1 MAKSKN
7 RTSTAAGSGAKGADA
22 GAKPFPTARPFPTKE
37 EILAFIE
44 DNPGPVGKREIVR
57 AFRIEGGDRIQL
69 KAVMRELRR
78 EGALERRPKRKVG
91 RRGHLPPVTVLEVSG
106 IDADGELLARP
117 AVWDEDTVPPTIYLA
132 PEKRGRSAL
141 AVGDRVLAK
150 LRRVDDSTYEAR
162 PIHRIETA
170 PRRVL
175 GIYEIG
181 DEGGRLRPTDRRA
194 RKDFIL
200 REEDAAGAQ
209 PGELVLAEVR
219 SARPRLGL
227 RAARVLERLG
237 EAGSPRALSLIA
249 IHEHDL
255 PVEFSPE
262 ALTEAEAAGPAG
274 PGGRVDLRDLPLVTI
289 DGADARDFDDAV
301 WAEPDPDPANP
312 GGWHAMVAIAD
323 VAWYVRPDS
332 GLDRAAFER
341 GNSAYFPDRVV
352 PMLPEA
358 LSNGWCSLNPDQERP
373 CLAAE
378 LWIDAEGN
386 TRRHR
391 FLRGLMRSAARLT
404 YEQVQAARD
413 GRPDA
418 ATEALVETVI
428 APLYGVLGA
437 LLAARRGRGTLDLD
451 LPERRI
457 VLDDAGAVA
466 AIEPRARLDSHRLI
480 EELMIAANIAAAR
493 QLEALGQPCM
503 YRVHDRPDPVRI
515 EALRQVL
522 DSLGLRLARGQ
533 VIRAKELNRL
543 LDRVSGDPAAPMVN
557 MMILRA
563 QAQAVY
569 SPGNIGHFGL
579 ALTHYAHFTSPIR
592 RYADLL
598 VHRALVAGLK
608 LGEGAL
614 PAGAEPRF
622 AEIGEHISMT
632 ERRAATAERDAV
644 DRFTA
649 AFLQDRLGAVFSG
662 AINGVTRF
670 GLFVTLDETGADGL
684 VPMSLLPDDYY
695 DHIEAKHC
703 LVGRRWGRTYRLGER
718 VAARLLEAEP
728 ITGGLILELVEA
740 SEEARAETGGA
751 RQEAARNTGAA
762 GWHPLDSKAPG
773 APGAEKSARRQK
785 PSESGRRKRT
795 PGRRGGRAKRGD

>member
-7 RTSTAAGSGAKGADA
+7 RTPTAAEP
-22 GAKPFPTARPFPTKE
+22 GAKPFPTRE
-37 EILAFIE
+37 EIRAFIE
-44 DNPGPVGKREIVR
+44 DSPGPVGKREIAR
-57 AFRIEGGDRIQL
+57 AFRIEGGERIRL

-78 EGALERRPKRKVG
+78 EGVLERRPKRPKRPEHRVG

-117 AVWDEDTVPPTIYLA
+117 AVWDQDTAPPTIYIA
-132 PEKRGRSAL
+132 QEKHGRSAL

-150 LRRVDDSTYEAR
+150 LRRIDASTYEAR
-162 PIHRIETA
+162 PIHRLETA

-175 GIYEIG
+175 GVYEIG
-181 DEGGRLRPTDRRA
+181 AEGGRLRPTDRRA
-194 RKDFIL
+194 KKDFIL

-209 PGELVLAEVR
+209 PGELVLAEVQ

-262 ALTEAEAAGPAG
+262 ALAEAEAAGPAG
-274 PGGRVDLRDLPLVTI
+274 LGARVDLRDLPLVTI

-301 WAEPDPDPANP
+301 WAEPDPDPANA
-312 GGWHAMVAIAD
+312 GGWHAIVAIAD

-358 LSNGWCSLNPDQERP
+358 LSNGWCSLNPGQERP

-378 LWIDAEGN
+378 LWIDAAGN
-386 TRRHR
+386 TRRYR

-418 ATEALVETVI
+418 AAEALVETVI
-428 APLYGVLGA
+428 APLYGVFGA

-457 VLDDAGAVA
+457 VLDETGAVA

-493 QLEALGQPCM
+493 QIEGLGQPCM

-522 DSLGLRLARGQ
+522 DSLDLGLSLARGQ

-579 ALTHYAHFTSPIR
+579 GLTHYAHFTSPIR

-598 VHRALVAGLK
+598 VHRALVAGLE

-614 PAGAEPRF
+614 PAGAESRF
-622 AEIGEHISMT
+622 AEIGAHISMT
-632 ERRAATAERDAV
+632 ERRAAAAERDAV
-644 DRFTA
+644 DRFMA

-718 VAARLLEAEP
+718 ISARLLEAEP

-751 RQEAARNTGAA
+751 RQEAARETGAD
-762 GWHPLDSKAPG
+762 GWHPLDSPPPG
-773 APGAEKSARRQK
+773 APVAEKSATRQK
-785 PSESGRRKRT
+785 PRKTGRRKRA
-795 PGRRGGRAKRGD
+795 PSRRGGPAKRGA

>member
-1 MAKSKN
+1 M
-7 RTSTAAGSGAKGADA
+7 
-22 GAKPFPTARPFPTKE
+22 
-37 EILAFIE
+37 
-44 DNPGPVGKREIVR
+44 GKREIVR
-57 AFRIEGGDRIQL
+57 AFRIGGGDRIQL

-255 PVEFSPE
+255 PVAFSPE

-274 PGGRVDLRDLPLVTI
+274 PGERVDLRDLPLVTI

-522 DSLGLRLARGQ
+522 DSLGLRLDRIRTDRTHFAGSIGPVNPVYIDKAEQIHAVDGIADGDSHQPRSALARGQ

-563 QAQAVY
+563 QAQAAY

-740 SEEARAETGGA
+740 SKEARAETGGA
-751 RQEAARNTGAA
+751 RREPARNTGTA

-795 PGRRGGRAKRGD
+795 PGRRGGRAKRGV